1 MQGGTLSVALAL
13 CRSAQNRLRCI
24 LFLALCRHPENRLRC
39 FLSLSLWR
47 HLLNRLMY
55 TQGCNSVP
63 VETCTNRLTRRA
75 VALFLWRH
83 VHNRL
88 TRRRAVALFLWRHV
102 HNRLTGRAVALT
114 LWRHVHN
121 RLTYRQG
128 CRSVPAETCTQQ
140 TDLQAGRHA
149 VALVQYLAGHAL
161 PPDAGALLR
170 Q

>member
-88 TRRRAVALFLWRHV
+88 T
-102 HNRLTGRAVALT
+102 GRAVALT